1 MSSTISSVERG
12 LPLPP
17 GPRSWTPL
25 GQLLPFRRDV
35 IGFLSRLAA
44 EYGDVAYFKVGRMG
58 VALLNHPDH
67 VRTVLQT
74 SNDNFVKG
82 RPLHLAK
89 RLLGEGLLTSE
100 GDVHARQSRRV
111 QPAFHA
117 ERIQAYGAVMT
128 EYAARWSDGWND
140 GATVD
145 VMREMT
151 NLATAI
157 AGKTMF
163 HWDLDSGVAKGIGG
177 ALSDAMSLF
186 SRASLPFA
194 EVLLKLPLPST
205 RRFYRA
211 KAHLDGV
218 IYGLIRE
225 RRQSAEGL
233 DRGDLLSMLLSAH
246 DASGDG
252 AMTDQQVRD
261 EALTLFLTALD
272 TTSLALTWTWYVLSR
287 EPAVESSLHAELD
300 RVLNGTVPTMDDVER
315 LPYTRMVFL
324 EAMRLYPPI
333 YAIAREAVDAFPIGG
348 YRVPAGTLVLLSPY
362 VMHRDPRYYAEPDR
376 FEPERWEARAAARR
390 PRLTYFP
397 FGAGPRGCIG
407 QSYAMQEA
415 ILVLATLA
423 SRWRMRLVD
432 GHRVSFQ
439 PLINLRPR
447 YGMRMVL
454 ERRR

>member
-1 MSSTISSVERG
+1 MR
-12 LPLPP
+12 LP
-17 GPRSWTPL
+17 GPRAWTPF

-35 IGFLSRLAA
+35 TGFLRRMAA
-44 EYGDVAYFKVGRMG
+44 EYGDVAYFKVGLNG
-58 VALLNHPDH
+58 VALLNHPDY
-67 VRTVLQT
+67 VREVLQT
-74 SNDNFVKG
+74 NNSNFVKG

-100 GDVHARQSRRV
+100 GDVHARQSRSV

-117 ERIQAYGAVMT
+117 ERIQAYATVMT
-128 EYAARWSDGWND
+128 DYAARWSAGWSD

-163 HWDLDSGVAKGIGG
+163 QWDLDSAVAKGIGG
-177 ALSDAMSLF
+177 ALADAMSLF

-194 EVLLKLPLPST
+194 ELLLSLPLPST
-205 RRFYRA
+205 RRFHRA
-211 KAHLDGV
+211 KAHLDDV
-218 IYGLIRE
+218 IYGLVSE
-225 RRQSAEGL
+225 RRRAGELQ
-233 DRGDLLSMLLSAH
+233 DRGDLLSMLLAAH
-246 DASGDG
+246 GHEG
-252 AMTDQQVRD
+252 NGTGMTDTQVRD

-272 TTSLALTWTWYVLSR
+272 TTSLALTWTWYVLSQH
-287 EPAVESSLHAELD
+287 PAVESALHAEIDWVLD
-300 RVLNGTVPTMDDVER
+300 GRTPTIDDVER

-333 YAIAREAVDAFPIGG
+333 YAIAREAVEAFPVGG
-348 YRVPAGTLVLLSPY
+348 YLVPRGTLVLLSPF
-362 VMHRDPRYYAEPDR
+362 VMHRDPRYYPDPDR
-376 FEPERWEARAAARR
+376 FDPRRWDAQAALKR
-390 PRLTYFP
+390 PGFTYFP
-397 FGAGPRGCIG
+397 FGGGPRGCIG

-423 SRWRMRLVD
+423 SRWRMRLVP
-432 GHRVSFQ
+432 GHRVAFQ

-447 YGMRMVL
+447 DGMRMTL
-454 ERRR
+454 ERRRPAAT